1 MDRELQDKI
10 NNIPNDVQQ
19 RYIQANMELRNL
31 MTKEVLADDVYVRMF
46 DEVSRNNDM
55 EQIRQFEDSHISESE
70 YDNEIDR
77 LEKIISEI
85 DNRYG
90 FTNEDLNNEFDLD
103 VKEKRNRLKGIK
115 SYYER
120 NGSYIMRNVNVD
132 VLTDNEVMDMYEQI
146 ESGIGYDRVR
156 NMIDNSNEYEAE
168 KERNE
173 RLDPIRQRVDR
184 FRTSRGVDRE
194 NITGNGSSS
203 NGNDFP
209 ESQTIEHTD
218 IDRKVNKLKE
228 DFEVINSDIN
238 EINGKLI
245 LNQDLSSEVNEDIRK
260 IDLDVKELADDV
272 QEIISE
278 MDNFKEKY
286 EHVDFS
292 MNYQEITNELKK
304 IKSKLRKLKQEQ
316 VKRYNNSVEVVNKAI
331 DELRRL
337 NTPEIDSKLDMLEP
351 LNMCNANIT
360 HWNDSVRYIDDIDY
374 DKLIDTNRVL
384 YEIYNAKNN
393 KEEEVIANID
403 DGKNNEWSITMLEL
417 YTDIENIE
425 DEINNIESEFTEI
438 MPENEINRLRDSI
451 KCCSD
456 NVNAFRAKLENN
468 KDKISDED
476 YKVLEDRCDG
486 AQEELM
492 DLNSVL
498 NEKGLNN
505 ASVSVN
511 NKDIYEELMRR
522 MNTLSGALL
531 NLDDLV
537 ETLDGLMNKDTVDRY
552 RDLLNNKYIID
563 MNDLEQEIENMN
575 KTGKLDSNQYNNL
588 KKELDSVKEL
598 VQRLNEKL
606 RNPGIIKDADIFAV
620 LNGEIDG
627 LEKALDKLEEQVS
640 KLDKPIKRENRKEID
655 KIVKHLEK
663 EFNRLS
669 KLAEQY
675 KEKEPDKYNE
685 LMERLGNVNNRLSKF
700 KKDYRKKCPLLVRA
714 VKSAKDF
721 YKRHKKIILI
731 AAGLTT
737 FAMLGQYVLIPAI
750 VHGNMMVW
758 ETVPALRSTIEF
770 INKLLGSIG
779 GLVKGSIGES
789 WYTANGV
796 LINPSVAAS
805 SLLKGLAISG
815 IGTSALIA
823 PMIVAIKKL
832 VDKMNIA
839 ELKQKLKEEKEILD
853 RNRKEKN
860 KNTKDKLQ
868 NVKRKI
874 KGSVSSFYNDV
885 PDQYTFDD
893 IEDEYYRYKRSGKT
907 LDEYVDIGELTEND
921 IAVFKY
927 LDKNEKENNIDD
939 LYLMLLDY
947 RKSGLSLEEFI
958 DDVKLDKEDEMVLKN
973 LLGCID
979 ETKKKYN
986 IGIKNMRRK

>member
-316 VKRYNNSVEVVNKAI
+316 VKRYNNSVEAVNKAI

-403 DGKNNEWSITMLEL
+403 DDKNNEWSITMLEL

-575 KTGKLDSNQYNNL
+575 KNGKLDSNQYNNL
-588 KKELDSVKEL
+588 KKKLDSVKEL

-606 RNPGIIKDADIFAV
+606 RNPGIIKDTDIFAV

-655 KIVKHLEK
+655 KIVKHLEN

-685 LMERLGNVNNRLSKF
+685 LMERLSNVNNRLSKF

-731 AAGLTT
+731 AAGLAA
-737 FAMLGQYVLIPAI
+737 FALVGYHVLIPAI
-750 VHGNMMVW
+750 MHGNIMIACTTPSVR
-758 ETVPALRSTIEF
+758 PF
-770 INKLLGSIG
+770 IKSVDRILGSI
-779 GLVKGSIGES
+779 IGATKNAEGIWS
-789 WYTANGV
+789 LANGV
-796 LINPSVAAS
+796 VINPSCAAT
-805 SLLKGLAISG
+805 SLLKGLAVSG
-815 IGTSALIA
+815 IGTSALVA
-823 PMIVAIKKL
+823 PLVIAIKKL

-839 ELKQKLKEEKEILD
+839 ELKQKLKEEQEKVKENSKKNL
-853 RNRKEKN
+853 NNGKEKAKNGMKDFKGKFKNVPN
-860 KNTKDKLQ
+860 KIADKLM
-868 NVKRKI
+868 
-874 KGSVSSFYNDV
+874 
-885 PDQYTFDD
+885 
-893 IEDEYYRYKRSGKT
+893 IEDLDILFKEYKNSKMT
-907 LDEYVDIGELTEND
+907 LDEFASENELDESE
-921 IAVFKY
+921 IEIFKY
-927 LDKNEKENNIDD
+927 LDENRYSLKHLAYLLKE
-939 LYLMLLDY
+939 Y
-947 RKSGLSLEEFI
+947 RDSKVSIEEFFENEN
-958 DDVKLDKEDEMVLKN
+958 LDNRECEVLKY
-973 LLGCID
+973 LLESSESAKELYGLD
-979 ETKKKYN
+979 SKKKS
-986 IGIKNMRRK
+986 RRK